1 MGDVYCIEMAE
12 LGVIAITSLLSES
25 KSAVVR
31 YKVARILHNLARVEA
46 NRMQMLEVTSLF

>member
-1 MGDVYCIEMAE
+1 MAE

-25 KSAVVR
+25 KSALVR

-46 NRMQMLEVTSLF
+46 NRMQMLEVMSLF